1 MALLLLFKII
11 DSLCLLRE
19 ERTDSFPKFSIVRDD
34 SMVCFPK
41 ISLLVFVGQCNTEI
55 SLVIKMPFRFL
66 VSSF

>member
-1 MALLLLFKII
+1 MALLLLFKMT

-34 SMVCFPK
+34 FLVCFPK
-41 ISLLVFVGQCNTEI
+41 IRLLVFVGQCNTEI
-55 SLVIKMPFRFL
+55 SLVIKMSFRFL